1 MSKNTNVKKGSFGAV
16 YSATNPIITRQA
28 MEFFQSN
35 DGFLAVKDVPFIQVP
50 VASGKLAVVKQEY
63 INRDE
68 VAIRSS
74 APSEAER
81 ATIGVGTVNYSTD
94 SRALEFILTAEDAAK
109 IGYEY
114 GMDAPAL
121 IPRGL
126 AQKGN
131 IHVEGR
137 FSALWTSGNWYR
149 AVTGAGADSGSEGTT
164 AMNRVYWSTTSA
176 DPTPGIFAEKRLF
189 LLRTGKMPT
198 NLRLGFKA
206 FEKLATNPYIRQQI
220 LGGSVAA
227 VMMLPMATEAQLSNL
242 LGMKVSVSKAIK
254 NTSNVDGTPSNSF
267 IVNQL
272 DALMTY
278 DAAGVDATATDTGN
292 GTAAV
297 ALTESTASLASAGPA
312 SRRTASRSARRPARR
327 SAPAARCPGS
337 STCGRASSSS
347 IPTSA
352 RTTPASRSSSGRC
365 SASPSTPTVRWWPPR
380 HSQMG
385 RSRPARCSTGARR
398 ASSLSTRSR
407 CSGRGC

>member
-35 DGFLAVKDVPFIQVP
+35 DGFLGVKDVPFIQVP

-68 VAIRSS
+68 IALRTS
-74 APSEAER
+74 APAEAER
-81 ATIGVGTVNYSTD
+81 ASIGVGTVNFSTD
-94 SRALEFILTAEDAAK
+94 SRALEFVLTAEDAAK

-114 GMDAPAL
+114 GMDAPSL

-137 FSALWTSGNWYR
+137 FSALWASASWNRT
-149 AVTGAGADSGSEGTT
+149 VTGAGADSGSEGTT
-164 AMNRVYWSTTSA
+164 AMNRVYWSSTTT
-176 DPTPGIFAEKRLF
+176 DPVPGIFAEKRLF
-189 LLRTGKMPT
+189 LLRTGKKPT
-198 NLRLGFKA
+198 NLRLGYKA
-206 FEKLATNPYIRQQI
+206 FEKLATNPYVRQQI

-227 VMMLPMATEAQLSNL
+227 VMMLPIATEMQLSAL
-242 LGMKVSVSKAIK
+242 LGMKVSVSYGIK

-278 DAAGVDATATDTGN
+278 DGDNVSATATDAGN
-292 GTAAV
+292 GVSAV
-297 ALTESTASLASAGPA
+297 ALTESVGFARLGWNGVAANGFQVRQMNRETIGAG
-312 SRRTASRSARRPARR
+312 
-327 SAPAARCPGS
+327 GS
-337 STCGRASSSS
+337 MSWILDMWQGFVVVDPLFGTYF
-347 IPTSA
+347 
-352 RTTPASRSSSGRC
+352 
-365 SASPSTPTVRWWPPR
+365 
-380 HSQMG
+380 
-385 RSRPARCSTGARR
+385 TGIVQ
-398 ASSLSTRSR
+398 
-407 CSGRGC
+407 